1 MQTSGASPLESLQS
15 EVRRIADYRH
25 KEIVPEAMKVN
36 RENVARSVKCL
47 VGNKHECDLKTTYG
61 VNLAKY
67 VFHKLKSR
75 ALNRKIFDSAMGGGR
90 SMYYQRPDMEEE
102 LAAEYKAK
110 AIQSLDE
117 L

>member
-1 MQTSGASPLESLQS
+1 MSGASPLENLQS
-15 EVRRIADYRH
+15 EVRRIADHRH

-36 RENVARSVKCL
+36 RENVARSVKYM
-47 VGNKHECDLKTTYG
+47 VGNKHEDGLNTTYG

-67 VFHKLKSR
+67 VLYKLRAR
-75 ALNRKIFDSAMGGGR
+75 ALNRRGFDSALGGGR
-90 SMYYQRPDMEEE
+90 SMRYPDIAEIT
-102 LAAEYKAK
+102 AAEYKAK